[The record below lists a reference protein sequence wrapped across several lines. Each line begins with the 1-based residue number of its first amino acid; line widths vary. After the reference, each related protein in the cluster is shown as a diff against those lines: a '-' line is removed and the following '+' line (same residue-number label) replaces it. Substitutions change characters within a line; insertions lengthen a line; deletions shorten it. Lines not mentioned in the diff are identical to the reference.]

1 MAANEDSARPLAA
14 PVVLGEDLSR
24 LSEQELAE
32 RIALLQAEVLRVTAE
47 PCTTAQPAPLEIE
60 PVQRPLIHHDRHH
73 RKATDSLGSPQ
84 TSHESWG

>member
-32 RIALLQAEVLRVTAE
+32 RIALLHRYDQLRA
-47 PCTTAQPAPLEIE
+47 
-60 PVQRPLIHHDRHH
+60 DRAD
-73 RKATDSLGSPQ
+73 RA
-84 TSHESWG
+84 